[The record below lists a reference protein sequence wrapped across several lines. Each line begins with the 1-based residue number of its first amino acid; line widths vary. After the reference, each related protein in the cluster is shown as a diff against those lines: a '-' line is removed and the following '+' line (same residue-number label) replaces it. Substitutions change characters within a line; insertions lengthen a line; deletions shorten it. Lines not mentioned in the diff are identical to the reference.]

1 MLTVAAI
8 LIAGNLYAQRMTVEE
23 YVAAYKDAAISQMKR
38 LGVPASIILAQGIL
52 ETENGNSDLVKRSN
66 NHFGIKCKST
76 WTGPTVSHTDDAPNE
91 CFRKYA
97 TAEESYADHSNYLF
111 NTPRYASLFKLSP
124 TDYKGWAYGLKRAGY
139 ATNPRYPQILI
150 GNIEKYNLQQYNS
163 EQPGGDYAQAPA
175 SAVDIQATAITS
187 QPPMQEGDPEQQNK
201 DNNAFRKIFAG
212 RKNKSNQLFNRLRAV
227 MVFKGTS
234 LLAVATENNVALA
247 KLLEYN
253 DMDNDGLAKADQW
266 IYLEKKHKEGNRDL
280 YTTLAD
286 ESLHDISQNNGI
298 QLNLLA
304 DYNNLS
310 QNSFV
315 KKGTAIRLRPNAQL
329 PILPAQASAP
339 KPAPPVV
346 GPAQAATL
354 KYHTVEPKEG
364 LYAISKKYNVSIAE
378 IKEWN
383 QLSSDDLK
391 LGQQL
396 IIAK

>member
-1 MLTVAAI
+1 MQAPVAA
-8 LIAGNLYAQRMTVEE
+8 
-23 YVAAYKDAAISQMKR
+23 
-38 LGVPASIILAQGIL
+38 
-52 ETENGNSDLVKRSN
+52 
-66 NHFGIKCKST
+66 
-76 WTGPTVSHTDDAPNE
+76 DD
-91 CFRKYA
+91 
-97 TAEESYADHSNYLF
+97 
-111 NTPRYASLFKLSP
+111 
-124 TDYKGWAYGLKRAGY
+124 
-139 ATNPRYPQILI
+139 
-150 GNIEKYNLQQYNS
+150 
-163 EQPGGDYAQAPA
+163 
-175 SAVDIQATAITS
+175 VQATAITS
-187 QPPMQEGDPEQQNK
+187 QPQMNEGDPEQQGK
-201 DNNAFRKIFAG
+201 DNAFRKIFAG

-280 YTTLAD
+280 YTALAD
-286 ESLHDISQNNGI
+286 ESLHDISQNNGV
-298 QLNLLA
+298 QLHLLA

-329 PILPAQASAP
+329 PIVPAQASAP
-339 KPAPPVV
+339 KAAAPVAAPAE
-346 GPAQAATL
+346 ATL